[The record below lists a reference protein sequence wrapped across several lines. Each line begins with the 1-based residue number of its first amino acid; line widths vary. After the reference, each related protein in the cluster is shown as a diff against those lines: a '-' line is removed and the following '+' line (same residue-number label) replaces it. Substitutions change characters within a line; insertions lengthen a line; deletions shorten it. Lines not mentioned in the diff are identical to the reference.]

1 MLALKRRCITVCWAL
16 SALAVAQSAADPK
29 PSSTTKAEQ
38 KAEAERHKTP
48 DAHLVRVQTVTAV
61 GEFATSFFRP
71 FRCDDGG
78 NFYVRTD
85 LGGVEGVHKLNS
97 KGERLALFE
106 ASSNPDL
113 KIDVA
118 AYFTVA
124 EGGELYE
131 LVYPHEMT
139 RYMFVYKAD
148 GTFKSAVKFQ
158 TGFPWIPKMLAVFP
172 TGQLLASGEEY
183 DADRAAARWPFTG
196 IFAADGSLLK
206 EVKLEDDEKLH
217 DMAASGDPRVA
228 SPTNVHSNHAIDN
241 GLVEMGSDGNAYLM
255 RWMNPAIFYAI
266 SPGGEVV
273 RRFTVDPGESGYRP
287 SAMHVN
293 KNRIA
298 ILFVEMQ
305 SRNKLMKIV
314 DLEGHELA
322 TYDELKINGKAKDVL
337 TAAFACYTENPT
349 HFVFFGA
356 DDDNKLQF
364 WHVEPR

>member
-1 MLALKRRCITVCWAL
+1 MFALRRRLIICWTL
-16 SALAVAQSAADPK
+16 SAFAVAQSTADPK
-29 PSSTTKAEQ
+29 HSSTTSGPQ
-38 KAEAERHKTP
+38 KAIAETHKAP

-71 FRCDDGG
+71 LRCDSDG
-78 NFYVRTD
+78 NLYVRTD
-85 LGGVEGVHKLNS
+85 SGGVEAVHKLSS
-97 KGERLALFE
+97 KGERMALFE

-113 KIDVA
+113 KIDA
-118 AYFTVA
+118 ARYFTVGD
-124 EGGELYE
+124 GGELYE

-183 DADRAAARWPFTG
+183 DADRTAARWPFTG

-206 EVKLEDDEKLH
+206 EVKLEDDEMLH

-228 SPTNVHSNHAIDN
+228 SPTNVLSNHAIDN
-241 GLVEMGSDGNAYLM
+241 GLVEMASDGNAYLM
-255 RWMNPAIFYAI
+255 RWTNPAIFYAI

-298 ILFVEMQ
+298 ILFVETQ
-305 SRNKLMKIV
+305 SRAKIMKIV

-322 TYDELKINGKAKDVL
+322 TYDEPKVDGKAKDVL
-337 TAAFACYTENPT
+337 SAVFACYTENPT
-349 HFVFFGA
+349 HFVFLGA
-356 DDDNKLQF
+356 DDDNRLQL